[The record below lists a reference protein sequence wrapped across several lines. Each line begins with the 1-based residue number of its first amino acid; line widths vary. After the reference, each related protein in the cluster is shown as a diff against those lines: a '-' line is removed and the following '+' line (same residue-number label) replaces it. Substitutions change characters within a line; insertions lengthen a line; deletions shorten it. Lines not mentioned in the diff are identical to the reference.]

1 MLRVRSVI
9 CLPSN
14 GIREFDVVLPRPHD
28 LLRLPGRQV
37 LPGDAPPWVSR
48 VLGAAPW
55 VVVRRAAAPTGLI
68 AVGVRG
74 ASRSE
79 RYATEVALDDVCEVV
94 EPEDVAHMPP
104 RRDLAV
110 MSILQA
116 VRSLLDDTGLR
127 WGPTGSVGFEL
138 ATGIPTATT
147 ESDLDLL
154 VRVTRGSAEVLRCLA
169 ALHREFGSLAV
180 RVDCQ
185 VETPAGA
192 VALAE
197 LVRGPSDVMVR
208 TAEGPR
214 LVPRAVA
221 VP

>member
-1 MLRVRSVI
+1 MLRVRSAI

-14 GIREFDVVLPRPHD
+14 GMREFDVVSPRPHD
-28 LLRLPGRQV
+28 LLRLPGPHV
-37 LPGDAPPWVSR
+37 LPRDAPPWVSS

-79 RYATEVALDDVCEVV
+79 RYATEVAIDDVCEVV
-94 EPEDVAHMPP
+94 EPEDLAHIPV
-104 RRDLAV
+104 RRELAV
-110 MSILQA
+110 MSTLQA
-116 VRSLLDDTGLR
+116 VCPLVDGTGLP

-154 VRVTRGSAEVLRCLA
+154 VRVPRGSAEVLRCLA
-169 ALHREFGSLAV
+169 ALHRQFGNLAV

-185 VETPAGA
+185 VETSAGA

-197 LVRGPSDVMVR
+197 LVGGPSDVMVR

>member
-1 MLRVRSVI
+1 V
-9 CLPSN
+9 
-14 GIREFDVVLPRPHD
+14 
-28 LLRLPGRQV
+28 
-37 LPGDAPPWVSR
+37 
-48 VLGAAPW
+48 
-55 VVVRRAAAPTGLI
+55 
-68 AVGVRG
+68 
-74 ASRSE
+74 
-79 RYATEVALDDVCEVV
+79 
-94 EPEDVAHMPP
+94 
-104 RRDLAV
+104 
-110 MSILQA
+110 
-116 VRSLLDDTGLR
+116 DDTGLR

-154 VRVTRGSAEVLRCLA
+154 IRVPRGSAVVLARLA
-169 ALHREFGSLAV
+169 ALHRAFGSLAA

-185 VETPAGA
+185 VETSAGA

-197 LVRGPSDVMVR
+197 LVGGPSDVMVR

>member
-1 MLRVRSVI
+1 
-9 CLPSN
+9 
-14 GIREFDVVLPRPHD
+14 VVSPRPHD
-28 LLRLPGRQV
+28 LLRLSRPHV
-37 LPGDAPPWVSR
+37 LPSDAPPWVSS

-55 VVVRRAAAPTGLI
+55 VVVRRAPAPTGLI

-74 ASRSE
+74 AIRSE

-94 EPEDVAHMPP
+94 APEDVAHTPTQ
-104 RRDLAV
+104 RELAV
-110 MSILQA
+110 MSTLRT
-116 VRSLLDDTGLR
+116 VRPHLDDTGLR

-154 VRVTRGSAEVLRCLA
+154 VRVPHGSAEVLRCLA
-169 ALHREFGSLAV
+169 ALHREFGSRAV

-185 VETPAGA
+185 VETSAGA
-192 VALAE
+192 VAMAE
-197 LVRGPSDVMVR
+197 LVGGPSDVMVR

-221 VP
+221 VL